1 MDWVLYFFPK
11 TGNNSPAEDSL
22 KPTIISNL
30 KEKEVNTVSCLPS
43 TLFSTYMTQMPQKT
57 HSYFE
62 VHENISCKRLSFKAS
77 FEIS

>member
-11 TGNNSPAEDSL
+11 TGNSPPAEVALDSL
-22 KPTIISNL
+22 KPTIITKL

-43 TLFSTYMTQMPQKT
+43 TLFNTYMIQMPQKT

-62 VHENISCKRLSFKAS
+62 VQENISW
-77 FEIS
+77 